1 VSCDSRPF
9 RFDLV
14 AHVRDSDPHSV
25 RERTKIDP
33 MIVAIRFDEPD
44 SFLDA
49 LDSRPPLSRLCVMNP
64 DAELQKDA
72 DEVGFIAHSLEKEI
86 LEQVAG
92 FEILAVVEQRNAA
105 NESWIGGDV
114 HVGRVR
120 YEKNAVQV
128 NRVKAGASLETC
140 STQ

>member
-1 VSCDSRPF
+1 
-9 RFDLV
+9 
-14 AHVRDSDPHSV
+14 
-25 RERTKIDP
+25 
-33 MIVAIRFDEPD
+33 MIVAIQFDEPQ

-49 LDSRPPLSRLCVMNP
+49 LDGRPPLSRLCVMNP

-92 FEILAVVEQRNAA
+92 FEVLTVVEQRKAA
-105 NESWIGGDV
+105 DESWIGGDV
-114 HVGRVR
+114 HR
-120 YEKNAVQV
+120 YAKNAVQV
-128 NRVKAGASLETC
+128 NRVSGGASLETC